1 MIENT
6 SQMHE
11 YQVASMAALESKII
25 DEWPEALTYL
35 AYPEAK
41 ALWAAVSKIK
51 ELGQDS
57 KNKKTDDPL
66 LLASL
71 MVKNGYPEATPE
83 FVSDKLLVVGR
94 MFPATN
100 MAPIVG
106 YLKEMYERRE
116 GDKYLATLQQQ
127 IKNGKIDF
135 AEAERL
141 FSNRRTEIAG
151 VRREYILNAED
162 AAEFGR
168 MTAMYRR
175 QMASDNSVP
184 RLPHALRKLQT
195 EVELELDTLVLIT
208 GPTGG
213 GKTILSEMIAEQLMD
228 GGENVLYVLT
238 ELTKPQAIWR
248 RLARKFD
255 TPYSKLRLGYW
266 EHRFGEELAKRPN
279 GGHIDYFEANG
290 VPLDQILNE
299 GRRRRAHIILD
310 YWDMLTL
317 GSLKALQSM
326 KGITMNKGDMIGAGL
341 ADAKGYA
348 QHEKRLVVVVQQYG
362 KDESAG
368 PMDSARFKHRSNL
381 YLKIDLEECSTGKYV
396 YHPECDKNGDVVRLW
411 IKPGKLDPNGK
422 IVSAKDT
429 FGGSAGNSYAVFM
442 DGEHF
447 RFIDMDTVS
456 MGTVDNPTVLKAGDQ
471 ISWR

>member
-1 MIENT
+1 MIENA
-6 SQMHE
+6 SQIHE
-11 YQVASMAALESKII
+11 YQIASMAALDSKVL

-35 AYPEAK
+35 AYPESRS
-41 ALWAAVSKIK
+41 LWAAVIK
-51 ELGQDS
+51 ARAMAAKG
-57 KNKKTDDPL
+57 KMTDDPL

-71 MVKNGYPEATPE
+71 MVQDGYKDATPQ
-83 FVSDKLLVVGR
+83 FVAEKMLAVGK
-94 MFPATN
+94 MWPTESLAST
-100 MAPIVG
+100 VG

-151 VRREYILNAED
+151 VRREYILDAQD

-168 MTAMYRR
+168 MTAAYRR
-175 QMASDNSVP
+175 QMAADNSIP
-184 RLPHALRKLQT
+184 RLPHTLRKLQQ
-195 EVELELDTLVLIT
+195 EVELELDTLVLVT

-213 GKTILSEMIAEQLMD
+213 GKTILSEMIAEELMD
-228 GGENVLYVLT
+228 RGENVLYVLT
-238 ELTKPQAIWR
+238 ELTKAQAIWR

-255 TPYSKLRLGYW
+255 TPYSMLKLGYW
-266 EHRFGEELAKRPN
+266 KDRFGEELVSRRN

-299 GRRRRAHIILD
+299 GRRRKAHIILD

-317 GSLKALQSM
+317 GALKALTSL
-326 KGITMNKGDMIGAGL
+326 KGISMNKGDMIGAGL
-341 ADAKGYA
+341 ADVKGYA

-362 KDESAG
+362 KDEAAG

-381 YLKIDLEECSTGKYV
+381 YLKIELEECDTGKFV
-396 YHPECDKNGDVVRLW
+396 YHPELDKNGEAVKIW

-447 RFIDMDTVS
+447 RFIDIDTVS
-456 MGTVDNPTVLKAGDQ
+456 LGTIYNPTIIKVGSQLL
-471 ISWR
+471 